1 MEGMLSPDLK
11 EEVSGTAEIR
21 ETFKIS
27 KIGTIAGCMIIDG
40 KVYRKSNVRLIR
52 EGIVITTTKLVSLK
66 RFQDDVKEVS
76 KGYDCG
82 IQLKNYNDIKVG
94 DSLEFYTE
102 LAVKKKIK
110 S

>member
-1 MEGMLSPDLK
+1 MEGMLSPELK
-11 EEVSGTAEIR
+11 EEITGNAEIR

-27 KIGTIAGCMIIDG
+27 KIGTVAGCMVLDG
-40 KVYRKSNVRLIR
+40 KVFRKSNVRLIR
-52 EGIVITTTKLVSLK
+52 DGIVITSTSLDSLK

-94 DSLEFYTE
+94 DILEFYNE
-102 LAVKKKIK
+102 LEVKKKIK